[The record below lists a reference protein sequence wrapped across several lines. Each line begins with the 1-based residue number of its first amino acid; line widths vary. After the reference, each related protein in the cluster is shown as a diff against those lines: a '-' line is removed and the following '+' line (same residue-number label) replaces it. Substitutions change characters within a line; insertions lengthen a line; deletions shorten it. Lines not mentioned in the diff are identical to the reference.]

1 MERETPHVFAVQ
13 NGNPTRWVGKA
24 VELIW
29 CKAYALLAVF
39 VEGSGEGFSPQPF
52 LKVSVRILILVQ
64 GLCWNHS

>member
-1 MERETPHVFAVQ
+1 MERETPHVFAVL

-39 VEGSGEGFSPQPF
+39 VEGSEGFSPQPF
-52 LKVSVRILILVQ
+52 LKVSV
-64 GLCWNHS
+64 